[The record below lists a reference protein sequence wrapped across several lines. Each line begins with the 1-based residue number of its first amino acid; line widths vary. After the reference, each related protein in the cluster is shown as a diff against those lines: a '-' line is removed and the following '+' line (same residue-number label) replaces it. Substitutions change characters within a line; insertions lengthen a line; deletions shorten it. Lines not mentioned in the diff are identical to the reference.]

1 MDDLEEKQN
10 FSEDFAN
17 IDDLLDDK
25 DADKV
30 KKDLEDEVDV
40 KNESSVSFD
49 ERDDGFDHDCVD
61 NDMSVHVGIPM
72 VAKAEKGTENSDE
85 ANVFS
90 SGLLD
95 DLLGQ
100 KMEIAKREIFPTN
113 LAMGGISEVKAEA
126 REVIEQQLEARETLE
141 GLRAGLGQQ
150 QKSRM
155 KMRMQNAS
163 QCPKVK
169 TLAMKREKLA
179 EDIMRYGVAAI
190 ERLYPRQQQKQQNQ
204 VSDPALMMS
213 STALPFPGPRMTK
226 ILVSRMNISAL
237 QCIYPLKKVFDDLGQ
252 ARRKSTSS
260 RRDSHKSPF
269 KMKPVPHDIHFEEV
283 TMLNFFESQYSSL
296 RRWTLRRF

>member
-1 MDDLEEKQN
+1 MDELEEKLN
-10 FSEDFAN
+10 ISEDFAN
-17 IDDLLDDK
+17 IDDLLDDDK
-25 DADKV
+25 DADKEL
-30 KKDLEDEVDV
+30 KKNVAEEVV
-40 KNESSVSFD
+40 KNESSV
-49 ERDDGFDHDCVD
+49 DDDFDHDCVE
-61 NDMSVHVGIPM
+61 NDMSVHVGISKVP
-72 VAKAEKGTENSDE
+72 KTEDGSENPDQ

-113 LAMGGISEVKAEA
+113 LAMGGISEVKDDH

-155 KMRMQNAS
+155 KMRMQSNSS

-204 VSDPALMMS
+204 VSDAHHHHFLNF
-213 STALPFPGPRMTK
+213 LPNFT
-226 ILVSRMNISAL
+226 
-237 QCIYPLKKVFDDLGQ
+237 F
-252 ARRKSTSS
+252 
-260 RRDSHKSPF
+260 
-269 KMKPVPHDIHFEEV
+269 
-283 TMLNFFESQYSSL
+283 TMLFPSSQLWFYSPIIKSCSV
-296 RRWTLRRF
+296 

>member
-1 MDDLEEKQN
+1 MDELEEKLN

-25 DADKV
+25 EADNV
-30 KKDLEDEVDV
+30 KIDDEVV

-49 ERDDGFDHDCVD
+49 ERDDGFEHDCAD
-61 NDMSVHVGIPM
+61 NDMSVHVGISKVP
-72 VAKAEKGTENSDE
+72 KEEEGAEKSDA

-90 SGLLD
+90 SGILD
-95 DLLGQ
+95 ELLGQ

-113 LAMGGISEVKAEA
+113 LAMAGISEVKAAA

-190 ERLYPRQQQKQQNQ
+190 ERLYPRQQQQKQQNQ
-204 VSDPALMMS
+204 VIG
-213 STALPFPGPRMTK
+213 PGPHDVLPTSSEFQSQIRMD
-226 ILVSRMNISAL
+226 N
-237 QCIYPLKKVFDDLGQ
+237 IYPD
-252 ARRKSTSS
+252 
-260 RRDSHKSPF
+260 
-269 KMKPVPHDIHFEEV
+269 
-283 TMLNFFESQYSSL
+283 
-296 RRWTLRRF
+296 

>member
-1 MDDLEEKQN
+1 MDELEEKLN
-10 FSEDFAN
+10 ISEDFAN
-17 IDDLLDDK
+17 IDDLLDDDK
-25 DADKV
+25 DADKEL
-30 KKDLEDEVDV
+30 KKNVAEEVV
-40 KNESSVSFD
+40 KNESSV
-49 ERDDGFDHDCVD
+49 DDDFDHDCVE
-61 NDMSVHVGIPM
+61 NDMSVHVGISKVP
-72 VAKAEKGTENSDE
+72 KTEDGSENPDQ

-113 LAMGGISEVKAEA
+113 LAMGGISEVKDDH

-155 KMRMQNAS
+155 KMRMQSNSS

-204 VSDPALMMS
+204 VSDAQCSPSHHDHFFLNFLPNFTYTCYFLQVSCGFSLLS
-213 STALPFPGPRMTK
+213 SKAA
-226 ILVSRMNISAL
+226 VCDCN
-237 QCIYPLKKVFDDLGQ
+237 DQ
-252 ARRKSTSS
+252 ARRKSTGT
-260 RRDSHKSPF
+260 RRDSHKSPY
-269 KMKPVPHDIHFEEV
+269 KMKPAPHDIHFEEV
-283 TMLNFFESQYSSL
+283 KMHKFAGFKVSL
-296 RRWTLRRF
+296 CRSMQRRS

>member
-1 MDDLEEKQN
+1 MDELEEKLN
-10 FSEDFAN
+10 VSEDFAN

-25 DADKV
+25 DADKEV
-30 KKDLEDEVDV
+30 KKDLAEEVF

-49 ERDDGFDHDCVD
+49 DRDDGFDHDCGD
-61 NDMSVHVGIPM
+61 NDMSVHVGIPKEL
-72 VAKAEKGTENSDE
+72 KAEEGTESSDE

-113 LAMGGISEVKAEA
+113 LAMGGISEVKADA

-190 ERLYPRQQQKQQNQ
+190 ERLYPRQQQKQQSQ
-204 VSDPALMMS
+204 VSE
-213 STALPFPGPRMTK
+213 PGPHDVLPNFT
-226 ILVSRMNISAL
+226 I
-237 QCIYPLKKVFDDLGQ
+237 
-252 ARRKSTSS
+252 
-260 RRDSHKSPF
+260 SHKNR
-269 KMKPVPHDIHFEEV
+269 VLI
-283 TMLNFFESQYSSL
+283 
-296 RRWTLRRF
+296 

>member
-1 MDDLEEKQN
+1 MDELEEKLN
-10 FSEDFAN
+10 VSEDFAN

-25 DADKV
+25 DADKEV
-30 KKDLEDEVDV
+30 KKDLAEEIV

-61 NDMSVHVGIPM
+61 NDMSVHVGISK
-72 VAKAEKGTENSDE
+72 VAKAEEGTESLDE

-100 KMEIAKREIFPTN
+100 KMEIAKSEIYPTN
-113 LAMGGISEVKAEA
+113 LAMGGISEVKSDA

-155 KMRMQNAS
+155 KMRMQSAGS

-179 EDIMRYGVAAI
+179 EDIMRYGAAAI
-190 ERLYPRQQQKQQNQ
+190 ERLYPRQQQKQQSQ
-204 VSDPALMMS
+204 VSD
-213 STALPFPGPRMTK
+213 
-226 ILVSRMNISAL
+226 
-237 QCIYPLKKVFDDLGQ
+237 DLG
-252 ARRKSTSS
+252 
-260 RRDSHKSPF
+260 
-269 KMKPVPHDIHFEEV
+269 PHDVLLHLLHQLSHEQS
-283 TMLNFFESQYSSL
+283 LNI
-296 RRWTLRRF
+296 RI

>member
-1 MDDLEEKQN
+1 MDELEEKLN

-30 KKDLEDEVDV
+30 KRDLSDEVV

-61 NDMSVHVGIPM
+61 NDMSVHVGKVPKEEEGM
-72 VAKAEKGTENSDE
+72 ENSDV

-113 LAMGGISEVKAEA
+113 LAMGGISEVKSAA

-204 VSDPALMMS
+204 VSDS
-213 STALPFPGPRMTK
+213 GPHDVLAFRV
-226 ILVSRMNISAL
+226 LVSN
-237 QCIYPLKKVFDDLGQ
+237 
-252 ARRKSTSS
+252 
-260 RRDSHKSPF
+260 
-269 KMKPVPHDIHFEEV
+269 
-283 TMLNFFESQYSSL
+283 
-296 RRWTLRRF
+296 

>member
-1 MDDLEEKQN
+1 MDELEEKLN
-10 FSEDFAN
+10 VSEDFAN

-25 DADKV
+25 DADKEV
-30 KKDLEDEVDV
+30 KKDLAEEIV

-61 NDMSVHVGIPM
+61 NDLSVHVGIPKM
-72 VAKAEKGTENSDE
+72 AKAEEEGTESSDE

-113 LAMGGISEVKAEA
+113 LAMGGISEVKSDA

-155 KMRMQNAS
+155 KMRMQNAGS

-179 EDIMRYGVAAI
+179 EDIMRYGAAAI
-190 ERLYPRQQQKQQNQ
+190 ERLYPRQQQKHQSQ
-204 VSDPALMMS
+204 VSE
-213 STALPFPGPRMTK
+213 PGPHDVLTNFFTNSHM
-226 ILVSRMNISAL
+226 SRVLISNKDGE
-237 QCIYPLKKVFDDLGQ
+237 YDDVEQ
-252 ARRKSTSS
+252 ARRKSTGS

-269 KMKPVPHDIHFEEV
+269 KMKPVPHDVHFEEV
-283 TMLNFFESQYSSL
+283 TMLNSHFGVPQYPSLFFRLMQ
-296 RRWTLRRF
+296 RPF